1 MTAPVTR
8 MTVKKEAITVVCRI
22 RPLNQLERMKSSA
35 ICVSFPT
42 PNSVAIGGK
51 TYTFDVVLTPSTT
64 QTEVYE
70 KSASSIVL
78 SVLNGYNGTI
88 FAYGQTASG
97 KTYTM
102 EGRIKD
108 AEHKGI
114 IPRIIE
120 DIFLHIEKMDENL
133 EFLIKVSC
141 VSLTESVVQVSYFE
155 LYMEKIKDL
164 LDISKTNLPIHET
177 KDRVAYVKGVT
188 ERFVSC
194 AEDVLD
200 ALDEGKMNRHVSVTS
215 ESIGY

>member
-1 MTAPVTR
+1 MSAPPTR
-8 MTVKKEAITVVCRI
+8 ANVMKEAITVVCRI
-22 RPLNQLERMKSSA
+22 RPLNQTERMKSSA
-35 ICVSFPT
+35 TCVTFPSH
-42 PNSVAIGGK
+42 NSVAVGGK
-51 TYTFDVVLTPSTT
+51 TYTFDVVLQPNAT
-64 QTEVYE
+64 QLEVYE
-70 KSASSIVL
+70 KSVKSIVL

-102 EGRIKD
+102 EGRMKD

-133 EFLIKVSC
+133 EFLIKVSFFC
-141 VSLTESVVQVSYFE
+141 AHHFQTTFPQVSYFE

-177 KDRVAYVKGVT
+177 KGRVAYVKGVT

-194 AEDVLD
+194 ADDLLD

-215 ESIGY
+215 